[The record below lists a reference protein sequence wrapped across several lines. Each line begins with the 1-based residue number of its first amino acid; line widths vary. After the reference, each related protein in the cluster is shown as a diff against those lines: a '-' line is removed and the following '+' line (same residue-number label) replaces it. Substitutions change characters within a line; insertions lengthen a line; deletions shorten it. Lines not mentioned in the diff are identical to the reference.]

1 MDVVVV
7 GSVAVLARRGRS
19 RSTKETWATLT
30 TVEKNCFWK
39 IYSATKS
46 KRTEALKIIS

>member
-1 MDVVVV
+1 MMMLIGERVVDVVVV

-30 TVEKNCFWK
+30 TVEKNCFLEDLQRNEK
-39 IYSATKS
+39 
-46 KRTEALKIIS
+46 